1 MQKIFRRKS
10 SRPQDELKE
19 LGINLQAEIG
29 SGTYATVYK
38 GVLFR
43 EDESAGENVAVK
55 VINLKTAPKSF
66 TDKFLAREIAAAQ
79 TVNHCHVIKFEFVEE
94 GRDHI
99 YFVTEL
105 ARTDLLEYLRLK
117 GALRETLVRRLFY
130 ELASGINYLHQLG
143 IVHRD
148 IKCEN
153 CLISNNGT
161 LKVADFGFARSVD
174 ENELC
179 TTYCGSTVYAAP
191 EILSASA
198 PYDPFLADTWSCGI
212 VLYIMFT
219 AKMPFSRENLN
230 YFLRLKRVE
239 VPRIS
244 NTVSEIGIKLLHGI
258 LLFNPEQRYRLNKI
272 AEKKHEWYTSNALN

>member
-1 MQKIFRRKS
+1 M
-10 SRPQDELKE
+10 KE
-19 LGINLQAEIG
+19 LGINLVAEIG

-38 GVLFR
+38 GVFQR
-43 EDESAGENVAVK
+43 GESLQNVAVK
-55 VINLKTAPKSF
+55 VINIKTAPKSF

-79 TVNHCHVIKFEFVEE
+79 TVDHSHVIKFNMVEE
-94 GRDHI
+94 GKDHY

-130 ELASGINYLHQLG
+130 ELSSGISYLHDLN

-153 CLISNNGT
+153 CLISMNGT
-161 LKVADFGFARSVD
+161 LKVADFGFARSVGD
-174 ENELC
+174 NELC
-179 TTYCGSTVYAAP
+179 STYCGSTVYAAP
-191 EILSASA
+191 EILAA
-198 PYDPFLADTWSCGI
+198 KEPYDPFLADTWSCGV

-230 YFLRLKRVE
+230 LFLKTKRVE

-244 NTVSEIGIKLLHGI
+244 NTVSEIGVKLLHGL

-272 AEKKHEWYTSNALN
+272 AEKKHEWFTNTALT

>member
-1 MQKIFRRKS
+1 MNGFS
-10 SRPQDELKE
+10 
-19 LGINLQAEIG
+19 
-29 SGTYATVYK
+29 
-38 GVLFR
+38 
-43 EDESAGENVAVK
+43 
-55 VINLKTAPKSF
+55 
-66 TDKFLAREIAAAQ
+66 
-79 TVNHCHVIKFEFVEE
+79 
-94 GRDHI
+94 
-99 YFVTEL
+99 
-105 ARTDLLEYLRLK
+105 
-117 GALRETLVRRLFY
+117 
-130 ELASGINYLHQLG
+130 
-143 IVHRD
+143 
-148 IKCEN
+148 EN

-230 YFLRLKRVE
+230 YFLRIKRVE
-239 VPRIS
+239 GMTHSRIMTSSYFSVPRIS

-272 AEKKHEWYTSNALN
+272 AEKKHEWYTNNALH